1 MRRLAVATLVAVAA
15 TAGLGPAV
23 ADDRV
28 VNVYN
33 WSDYIAEDTIQKFE
47 EKTGIKVV
55 YDVFD
60 SNEVLEA
67 KLLSGSSGYDVVVPS
82 AEFMARQIGAG
93 IYQPL
98 NKEALTNFGNLDPAI
113 LALLARMDPDNT
125 YGLPYMEYTTGIG
138 YNVDKVK
145 ERIGE
150 DKIGSWDMIFDP
162 ETVAKLQDCGVAIL
176 DSPTDLYPAARNYL
190 GLEADSKDSG
200 DLEKAT
206 ELLKSIRPYV
216 RYFHSSQYIND
227 LANGDICVAVGY
239 SGDVLQAR
247 DRAAEA
253 GQGVTVAYAVPRE
266 GALVG
271 FDMLGVPSDAPHP
284 EEAWA
289 FINFIL
295 EPEIAADITNYVYFA
310 NPNTEATQHV
320 DEEVRND
327 PGIYPSAEVRE
338 KLFTTTPDPQRYTR
352 KQTRAWTSIKTGQ

>member
-1 MRRLAVATLVAVAA
+1 MKKLAFAAILAVGA
-15 TAGLGPAV
+15 TAIAGSALAQ
-23 ADDRV
+23 DRV

-33 WSDYIAEDTIQKFE
+33 WSDYIAEDTLQKFE
-47 EKTGIKVV
+47 EATGIKVV

-93 IYQPL
+93 IYQPI
-98 NKEALTNFGNLDPAI
+98 NKEALSNLGNLDPAI
-113 LALLARMDPDNT
+113 LALLDSKDPGNT

-162 ETVAKLQDCGVAIL
+162 ETVAKLEDCGVAIL

-190 GLEADSKDSG
+190 GLDPDSKDTG

-206 ELLKSIRPYV
+206 ELLKSIRPHV

-227 LANGDICVAVGY
+227 LANGDICVSVGY

-253 GQGVTVAYAVPRE
+253 GQGVNVAYVVPRE

-284 EEAWA
+284 EEAWE

-295 EPEIAADITNYVYFA
+295 EPQIAADITNYVYFA
-310 NPNTEATQHV
+310 NPNTAATELV

-327 PGIYPSAEVRE
+327 PGIYPAPEVRE
-338 KLFTTTPDPQRYTR
+338 KLFTTSPDPQRFTR